1 MEKLKMNKYID
12 KSRYDLLDIIN
23 ARDSWP
29 ITPAKSI
36 DLLTD
41 IELKTYIFYLEE
53 IDAKGLEQVEIER
66 GI

>member
-1 MEKLKMNKYID
+1 MDKYID
-12 KSRYDLLDIIN
+12 KSREELLDIIN

-29 ITPAKSI
+29 KTTVRWI

-41 IELKTYIFYLEE
+41 IELKTWLFYLDEKDRIFNE
-53 IDAKGLEQVEIER
+53 KVENER